1 MFCVCGFIQMSRIV
15 FKCRVVLL
23 HHSPI
28 RMLPA
33 RKEAYPGIQQDP
45 SAAAFQVLGLREKQQ
60 LLCEGEENDCERV
73 ELAVQCFS

>member
-15 FKCRVVLL
+15 FKCRVILL
-23 HHSPI
+23 HHSLI

-33 RKEAYPGIQQDP
+33 RKEAYPEIQQDP

-60 LLCEGEENDCERV
+60 LLREGEEHDCERV
-73 ELAVQCFS
+73 